1 MEARWSRPIVLHPDH
16 FKANLR
22 NSRRG
27 IRNGGRTRPRA
38 HLDQPRGV
46 VEQSSRLA
54 REIFGKMIIV
64 VDDDRGTDPLENAGV
79 VELLHVAMER
89 IGDEDSGASRKGDIG
104 DGASPRAGDYEA
116 GAGQGGRNI
125 LDKGD
130 DLGLRRDCLIL
141 GPQQLHIRLAA
152 LVNERPF
159 YNTFSPDFES
169 PKNPEIEAVGARGAS

>member
-1 MEARWSRPIVLHPDH
+1 MDARWSRPIVLHPGH

-27 IRNGGRTRPRA
+27 IRNRGRTRPRS

-54 REIFGKMIIV
+54 REIFGQMVIV
-64 VDDDRGTDPLENAGV
+64 VDDDRGADTLEDAGV
-79 VELLHVAMER
+79 VELLHIAMER
-89 IGDEDSGASRKGDIG
+89 IGDEDSGAARKGDIG
-104 DGASPRAGDYEA
+104 DRAASGAGDYEA
-116 GAGQGGRNI
+116 GASQGGRNI

-130 DLGLRRDCLIL
+130 DLGLRRDFLVL

-169 PKNPEIEAVGARGAS
+169 PKNPGIKAMSA